1 MKSRAALLVLLTL
14 PVLLASLVACGP
26 SGEETADPAA
36 ELWTEVES
44 MQADLT
50 EKRDQVVELQSELA
64 ALETDGEGEEAE
76 AEVDADSEAA
86 SEEGAEGEAAE
97 ADEPRTA
104 EEIQAEI
111 DALNDEIQ
119 SISEDFYAKLVEYI
133 NTSGIVEGE
142 PLTPEQEQAF
152 QWKAKEDIL
161 IAREYI
167 EKAGD
172 YSRAIEIYDNALL
185 TDPDNEALLAA
196 KAEAEDL
203 RYMDEERFS
212 QVKKGMSQ
220 DEVQGLL
227 GTVKRTNVREYPERD
242 VVGWFYR
249 KENGGAAGVFFEEKG
264 DDEWVVSVMDYDAV
278 KPPSAGGD
286 DDAEG

>member
-26 SGEETADPAA
+26 SEEETADPAA
-36 ELWTEVES
+36 ELWTEVETL
-44 MQADLT
+44 QADLA
-50 EKRDQVVELQSELA
+50 EKRDQVVALQSELA
-64 ALETDGEGEEAE
+64 ALESEGEGEEAE
-76 AEVDADSEAA
+76 AAA
-86 SEEGAEGEAAE
+86 EEPAEGEMAE
-97 ADEPRTA
+97 AEEPRTA

-111 DALNDEIQ
+111 AALKDEIQ
-119 SISEDFYAKLVEYI
+119 SMSEDFYAKLVQYI

-152 QWKAKEDIL
+152 EWKAQEDIL

-167 EKAGD
+167 QKAGD
-172 YSRAIEIYDNALL
+172 YSRALEIYDNALL
-185 TDPDNEALLAA
+185 TDPDNESLLAA
-196 KAEAEDL
+196 KAEAEEL

-212 QVKKGMSQ
+212 QVEKGMSQ
-220 DEVQGLL
+220 DEVQAVL

-249 KENGGAAGVFFEEKG
+249 KENGGAAGVFFKDAGE
-264 DDEWVVSVMDYDAV
+264 DEWEVSVVDYDAV
-278 KPPSAGGD
+278 KPPGAAGDGD
-286 DDAEG
+286 GDSEG